1 MCENAEQI
9 LKKTAEVVIVRFTYL
24 AIGYISFHQRRLEGE
39 KV

>member
-9 LKKTAEVVIVRFTYL
+9 LKTAEVVIVRFTYL